1 MHKDEKEPKET
12 LGEKVKDKAH
22 EIKEDLKEDAEKMKE
37 GVKKGAHDVKEKA
50 HELKEKAA
58 EKMDEMKEKTQK
70 GINTKKETPAGV
82 SFLVIHLLN
91 LNYHFLLQFLTD
103 DMKGKHREQLL
114 SNQCFHHVLLLRE

>member
-58 EKMDEMKEKTQK
+58 EKMDEMKEKHK
-70 GINTKKETPAGV
+70 KRNTSWCFFFSYSSIKPKL
-82 SFLVIHLLN
+82 SFSVAI
-91 LNYHFLLQFLTD
+91 
-103 DMKGKHREQLL
+103 
-114 SNQCFHHVLLLRE
+114 SNRRYER

>member
-50 HELKEKAA
+50 HEL
-58 EKMDEMKEKTQK
+58 
-70 GINTKKETPAGV
+70 INTKKETPVGV
-82 SFLVIHLLN
+82 SFLVIHQLN
-91 LNYHFLLQFLTD
+91 PNYHFLLQFLTD
-103 DMKGKHREQLL
+103 DMKGKHQEQLL
-114 SNQCFHHVLLLRE
+114 SNQCFHHVLLLQE